1 MLHLPLMHIQVLC
14 EEFIFVEYFPT
25 YWAWERFADFAMH
38 RSFVSLQIGR
48 IPLSK
53 QKIQYDDFESQYDE
67 YENSIERRESLTHRL
82 GRNYRNYIET
92 VSRQCEPA
100 S

>member
-1 MLHLPLMHIQVLC
+1 MHIQVLC

-53 QKIQYDDFESQYDE
+53 QKIQYDLNMTNMKTQLSA
-67 YENSIERRESLTHRL
+67 ENHLRIGSVAIIVITSKRFLASVNLRREN
-82 GRNYRNYIET
+82 GN
-92 VSRQCEPA
+92 
-100 S
+100 